1 MCVTWI
7 YVLPKCQTRILRYVR
22 SISLESVRNSVFIGL
37 TLMIRSCSLIRYQ
50 AWHCNHDTR
59 EEECKKP
66 FVLSCILCLS
76 SISTPVILHRKT
88 EREREKSY
96 HSRPNFN
103 LPICQCPVI
112 SSSFSTSLENGS
124 PSNLARFQ
132 DKATTLAHLCLSPL
146 PGRSGISHTR
156 ASHQWCMC
164 VCVCLF
170 VSLALFEERRCLC
183 RCQEMAGRQS

>member
-112 SSSFSTSLENGS
+112 SSSFSFLWRMALHPIWLVFKTKPPHWHTCACPRCQAEV
-124 PSNLARFQ
+124 A
-132 DKATTLAHLCLSPL
+132 
-146 PGRSGISHTR
+146 SHT
-156 ASHQWCMC
+156 HGHHINGVC